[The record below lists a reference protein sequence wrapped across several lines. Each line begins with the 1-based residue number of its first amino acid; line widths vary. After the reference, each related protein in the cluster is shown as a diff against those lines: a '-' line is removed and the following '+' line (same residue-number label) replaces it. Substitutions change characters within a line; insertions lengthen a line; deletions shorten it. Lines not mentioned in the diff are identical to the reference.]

1 MPLFTIIHIY
11 EVPARNQYE
20 ATDDLMAARGSRLEK
35 MYHVKTIVRL
45 SREKWGIPI
54 DPRPLLE
61 SEPRSRRP
69 AKWRT
74 IFKRQI
80 TGKW

>member
-1 MPLFTIIHIY
+1 MPLFTIMHIF
-11 EVPARNQYE
+11 EVPAKNQYQATEELME
-20 ATDDLMAARGSRLEK
+20 AREFHQEK
-35 MYHVKTIVRL
+35 VYHVKTIVRL
-45 SREKWGIPI
+45 SGEKRGIPI

-69 AKWRT
+69 AKWGT
-74 IFKRQI
+74 IFKRQL